1 MGDKRKLIYEESSNA
16 VNKINKW
23 YERKSKA
30 ITIETIPYNST
41 EIFKSII
48 LKVINSGKNVLY
60 IWGKD
65 CENKELLK
73 KIKHDKKNL
82 KYSYDKIVS
91 NIDFINFNECDDIL
105 GKYELAIID
114 DISHFSKLSKDE
126 LRRKYEIISQYAERV
141 IIYNIERVI
150 PTGEYFSLPSI
161 FSTNHFVEPR
171 FLTTRIDLSKDIPYS
186 LYDYLK
192 WFIENKQKVLMYVP
206 DEENL
211 ALVCEYYANKL
222 KLQNTKVTSLPK
234 FNKNKKL
241 RDVIKSQNQAML
253 IITDRIEESYK
264 DLAIGGAIVL
274 FADSNKYNYKQFVYI
289 CGEIFRINTKF
300 PEVLLVGKEVS
311 YQMDE
316 AKEIARN
323 FNIKIWES
331 NYLEI

>member
-1 MGDKRKLIYEESSNA
+1 MGVKKKLIYEESINA

-60 IWGKD
+60 VWGGD
-65 CENKELLK
+65 FENKDLLK

-82 KYSYDKIVS
+82 NYSYDKIQS
-91 NIDFINFNECDDIL
+91 NIDFINFDDCQNIL

-114 DISHFSKLSKDE
+114 DISHFSKLSKDD
-126 LRRKYEIISQYAERV
+126 LRRKYELISNYAERV

-161 FSTNHFVEPR
+161 FSTNPFIEPR

-192 WFIENKQKVLMYVP
+192 WFIDNKQKILMYVP
-206 DEENL
+206 DEDNL
-211 ALVCEYYANKL
+211 ALVCDYYANKL
-222 KLQNTKVTSLPK
+222 KLHDTKITSLPK
-234 FNKNKKL
+234 FNKYKKL
-241 RDVIKSQNQAML
+241 KDVIKSQNQAMI
-253 IITDRIEESYK
+253 IITDKIEESYK

-274 FADSNKYNYKQFVYI
+274 FSDSNKYSYKQFVYI
-289 CGEIFRINTKF
+289 CGEIFRTNSKF
-300 PEVLLVGKEVS
+300 QEVLLVGKEIS
-311 YQMDE
+311 CEMDE

-331 NYLEI
+331 NYLEL